1 MLWEAKII
9 AKPKIYVKT
18 ISPLIQECHHEQ
30 SRGADSAFWI
40 MNLNLTMLLNWA
52 KGLTS
57 YILHSGF
64 GPKIS
69 DGFSSSRVSISDV
82 FASDLWPKLQCYFQ
96 LFLDRESNSCCL
108 LLRSIPRA
116 CHWQQEQ
123 TIRCTCAIICCS
135 NCKDSNIGWQIQL
148 RDFQEPFHPWEYY
161 FVCVYQHYHSPQ
173 SRKLHTFLITVL
185 LSDNAR
191 NSKAILLI
199 WGFFFNDKELTFQ
212 FIIAKEEEVR
222 FVCQKYRNC

>member
-1 MLWEAKII
+1 MQSLSQKMVTLGNDGHLTGRQTGSMLGELCW
-9 AKPKIYVKT
+9 
-18 ISPLIQECHHEQ
+18 HELA
-30 SRGADSAFWI
+30 STERG
-40 MNLNLTMLLNWA
+40 
-52 KGLTS
+52 GV
-57 YILHSGF
+57 SGCVQVQQ
-64 GPKIS
+64 K
-69 DGFSSSRVSISDV
+69 
-82 FASDLWPKLQCYFQ
+82 
-96 LFLDRESNSCCL
+96 E